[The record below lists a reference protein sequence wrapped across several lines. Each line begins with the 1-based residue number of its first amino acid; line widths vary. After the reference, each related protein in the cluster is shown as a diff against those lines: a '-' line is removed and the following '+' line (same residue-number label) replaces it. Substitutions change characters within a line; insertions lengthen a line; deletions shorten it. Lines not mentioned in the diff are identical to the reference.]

1 MAKTITFEQQEIK
14 KLFGNFYKIP
24 DYQREYVWQE
34 ENVSQLLNDIYDNFD
49 HNPKAEYYLGSIV
62 VCKGKEDTTKFEVID
77 GQQRLITLSLM
88 INNFLKLSTDSSTL
102 NRLLYDET
110 INLDG
115 KVIRSPKV
123 EIHYEGKNVFYDLCN
138 NLLPED
144 EIDLKSIEGLP
155 GKTIFDAHKTIRL
168 FFEQNF
174 KGNETE
180 KRNRFM
186 GYFLN
191 NVILIQIETPEIGNA
206 LKIFETI
213 NQRGVSLDHVDLLKN
228 LLFQHVS
235 RSDFQKLKEE
245 WQKFKE
251 SITGHQKSEKPL
263 RFLRY
268 FIMSNYEIDKDD
280 KGDKILREDEIYSW
294 LVKNEKRLNYKAD
307 TFSFVRRIQENAEF
321 YMDVIKHRH
330 NDQANVNLEN
340 IYNLV
345 GSGFKQH
352 FILLLS
358 AKSLKPEQFDH
369 LLKQLETLLFYYNI
383 TKEPPRDVEKRFASW
398 TEEIRKIKS
407 NQDLNDFIQNQ
418 IQADLDS
425 RSRSYEIN
433 FKSLR
438 YSSMQKYKLKY
449 LLAKLSQY
457 VEIQRTGDESD
468 RSIMPYL
475 RQSIHIEHILP
486 EDPTSE
492 IIKDFSKG
500 NKTEYL
506 DYVTRLGNLTLLE
519 ATINTSIQRDYFA
532 SKVKEY
538 PKSNIYLTKS
548 IAKLE
553 NVGSNT
559 SINRINSQLSSFTKW
574 GKSEIEKRHNML
586 LELSR
591 NVWKTETL

>member
-1 MAKTITFEQQEIK
+1 
-14 KLFGNFYKIP
+14 
-24 DYQREYVWQE
+24 
-34 ENVSQLLNDIYDNFD
+34 
-49 HNPKAEYYLGSIV
+49 
-62 VCKGKEDTTKFEVID
+62 
-77 GQQRLITLSLM
+77 
-88 INNFLKLSTDSSTL
+88 
-102 NRLLYDET
+102 
-110 INLDG
+110 LDG
-115 KVIRSPKV
+115 KIIRSPKV
-123 EIHYEGKNVFYDLCN
+123 EIQYEGKNVFYDLCDN
-138 NLLPED
+138 TRPED

-155 GKTIFDAHKTIRL
+155 GKTIFDAHKAIRL

-174 KGNETE
+174 KESEVE
-180 KRNRFM
+180 KRNRFI

-191 NVILIQIETPEIGNA
+191 SVILIQIETPEIGNA

-235 RSDFQKLKEE
+235 RNDFQKLKDE

-251 SITGHQKSEKPL
+251 SITGQQKKEKPL

-294 LVKNEKRLNYKAD
+294 LVKNENRLNYKAD
-307 TFSFVRRIQENAEF
+307 TFSFVRRIQENAKF

-330 NDQANVNLEN
+330 NDDSNVNLEN

-358 AKSLKPEQFDH
+358 AKSLKPDQLDH

-398 TEEIRKIKS
+398 TESIRKIKS
-407 NQDLNDFIQNQ
+407 DQDLNDFIQNQ
-418 IQADLDS
+418 MQADLDG

-457 VEIQRTGDESD
+457 VEAQRIGDETD
-468 RSIMPYL
+468 RSISQYL
-475 RQSIHIEHILP
+475 KSSIHIEHILP
-486 EDPTSE
+486 DDPTPE

-500 NKTEYL
+500 NRTEYF
-506 DYVTRLGNLTLLE
+506 DYATRLGNLTLLE
-519 ATINTSIQRDYFA
+519 ATINTSIQRDFFS

-538 PKSNIYLTKS
+538 SKSGIHLTKS
-548 IAKLE
+548 ISKLE
-553 NVGSNT
+553 NVGNNT
-559 SINRINSQLSSFTKW
+559 SVNRINSQLISFTKW
-574 GKSEIEKRHNML
+574 GKSEIEQRHDLL
-586 LELSR
+586 LELSKK
-591 NVWKTETL
+591 VWTIEPIK